1 MVVKNLLDMEMHRI
15 QGLPA
20 LFFDNFQKT
29 LQKLV
34 WKHIKFYKMTH
45 YIISSTTRKI
55 FTMNCQN
62 IVKKSSNKFIYA
74 SFIRKYAK
82 NSSNYRESL
91 LRVCT

>member
-1 MVVKNLLDMEMHRI
+1 MHRM

-20 LFFDNFQKT
+20 LFFGLETYQVLYNDP
-29 LQKLV
+29 L
-34 WKHIKFYKMTH
+34 H
-45 YIISSTTRKI
+45 YIFHYT
-55 FTMNCQN
+55 QN
-62 IVKKSSNKFIYA
+62 LYNELPKHCKKSSNKFIYA